1 MLLLDKF
8 LCYNSLGRSSY
19 NCYFKVLRFKMK
31 KSLTKKKFQVKHQ
44 NDEWFEIAKK
54 QSGLGVSIFNKGRH
68 VLYSIGNYKKW
79 MSKKYYGDEDEDQ
92 GG

>member
-31 KSLTKKKFQVKHQ
+31 KSLTKKKFKIKHRY
-44 NDEWFEIAKK
+44 DEWLEIAKK
-54 QSGLGVSIFNKGRH
+54 QSGKGFTIDNKERH
-68 VLYSIGNYKKW
+68 VLYGIGNYKKW
-79 MSKKYYGDEDEDQ
+79 ISKKYYGDEDDD
-92 GG
+92 